1 MMKTLRYAFARTL
14 PIMAGYLVLGLGFG
28 VLLQSKGYGVDLL
41 GPTHGLPELIAAAA
55 VVGLHC
61 WKKNTLLSIAAG
73 TALYMVLVQD
83 DREGL
88 EEMFRLSTERR
99 SAFDKKMLYY
109 YY

>member
-1 MMKTLRYAFARTL
+1 MKTLRYAFARTL

-61 WKKNTLLSIAAG
+61 WKKEYLIKYCRRDGTVYGAG
-73 TALYMVLVQD
+73 AGGVCVSVL
-83 DREGL
+83 
-88 EEMFRLSTERR
+88 
-99 SAFDKKMLYY
+99 
-109 YY
+109 